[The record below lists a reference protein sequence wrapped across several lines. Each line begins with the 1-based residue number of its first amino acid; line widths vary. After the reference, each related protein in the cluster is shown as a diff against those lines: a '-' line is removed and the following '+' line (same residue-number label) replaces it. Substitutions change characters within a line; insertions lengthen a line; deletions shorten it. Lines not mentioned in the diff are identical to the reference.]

1 MAKPT
6 SGHLSGDVTPSANL
20 SGDSHYGVQ
29 LSGDQINIDDQTPIL
44 NEWDFEITGFP
55 VDRPEEDELPLD
67 FTYPGNVYIKI
78 QKFDTN
84 SSDLIEFRF
93 YRFQIYRK
101 GFENKTGYL
110 TNEIG
115 YSDPKDC
122 IEAALNFVDE
132 NWDLIFN
139 AYDQLNDD
147 LLSAGFTQEELDRFY
162 SNKPSFIPDEAN
174 MHEEWKYIQKK
185 KCLSRKLLDRVENE
199 LVFKL

>member
-1 MAKPT
+1 MSEL
-6 SGHLSGDVTPSANL
+6 SGKLSGDVTPSGNNGYGVEL
-20 SGDSHYGVQ
+20 SGDLIQ
-29 LSGDQINIDDQTPIL
+29 IDDETPVL
-44 NEWDFEITGFP
+44 HEWDFEITGFP
-55 VDRPEEDELPLD
+55 VDFYRFEENELPLD

-84 SSDLIEFRF
+84 SSELIEFRF

-101 GFENKTGYL
+101 GFEKKTGYL

-132 NWDLIFN
+132 NWNLIFN
-139 AYDQLNDD
+139 TYTELNDE
-147 LLSAGFTQEELDRFY
+147 LLSSGISQEELDRFY

-174 MHEEWKYIQKK
+174 MHEEWKYIKK
-185 KCLSRKLLDRVENE
+185 KKRLSRKLLDRIENE
-199 LVFKL
+199 VIFKL